1 MVKVIIING
10 APMSGK
16 STFEE
21 MCQIY
26 AREEWENKIRVD
38 ITSTVDFVKD
48 IAKQCGWDGTKT
60 PENRK
65 FLSDLKDLLTE
76 WNDVPFKK
84 IEQKIERLN
93 NWKEDYILFADCR
106 EPSEIQKF
114 KDRLNALTV
123 IIRRPEVENEET
135 SNHADAEVM
144 NYNYDLTIWNNSDKI
159 ELANKVV
166 DFMEQ
171 LRGEF

>member
-1 MVKVIIING
+1 
-10 APMSGK
+10 
-16 STFEE
+16 

-38 ITSTVDFVKD
+38 ITSTVAFVKD
-48 IAKQCGWDGTKT
+48 IAMRCGWDGTKT
-60 PENRK
+60 PKNRK
-65 FLSDLKDLLTE
+65 FLSDLKDLLTD
-76 WNDVPFKK
+76 WNDVPFKR
-84 IEQKIERLN
+84 IQQRIQWLEMCGDN
-93 NWKEDYILFADCR
+93 YILMVDCR